1 MSFDVKSALG
11 CIWDKDSWVR
21 PYIRRYRPYL
31 AGAIVL
37 SVLALLFG
45 SGMMFVSGYMISLA
59 ASIPIT
65 VLALHLPSIFVR
77 IFGIGKPILSYFDR
91 LAEHDWVLRATSSMR
106 QRLYDALEKR
116 NDVVSG
122 KYLSLFAD
130 DIESVQNL
138 FLRTLFPL
146 FTLWIVWI
154 LISAAMG
161 ILSPV
166 MGVALLVLLGLEV
179 LALPFVA
186 LSVCGALID
195 RRQSLKSHAYDTSL
209 DDIHGCL
216 DWQLSGRKDEFAE
229 RMMHPYE
236 DLSQMILKSRKRLR
250 WLGLPRR
257 IISAL
262 VIVCIFVW
270 AASAFGADG
279 FAGSGGGLFATDFA
293 VSVGDAVTLNETP
306 YPANWIAAFVLCLFP
321 LLEAFS
327 NADSAVLGLADARI
341 PLNDLKKA
349 DAHCSDKALD
359 KVGLKGFGSKE
370 ALHDDLPRGSIR
382 LTGVSCAAGKPSF
395 DETDLEN
402 RQDRQL
408 ICGIDLAIKPGEH
421 VGIMGKSGAGKT
433 TLLNIILGNKDADS
447 GEVNVAGKV
456 GIVEQT
462 PYIFAKSLRE
472 NLLLAKPAASDEEL
486 LSALARVELR
496 SFVEGLPH
504 GLDSQMVERGLSVS
518 GGEAHRIALARIL
531 LAECDIVLLD
541 EPYNA
546 LDDDTRFQVSKT
558 LMEALGDKTIVL
570 VTHDSRDLEGFD
582 RVLTLSSGRIVG

>member
-1 MSFDVKSALG
+1 MSLNVKSSLG
-11 CIWDKDSWVR
+11 SIWDKDSWVR
-21 PYIRRYRPYL
+21 PYIRKYKPYL
-31 AGAIVL
+31 IGAIAL

-59 ASIPIT
+59 ASIPMT

-91 LAEHDWVLRATSSMR
+91 LMEHDWVLRATSSIR

-116 NDVVSG
+116 GDTVSG

-166 MGVALLVLLGLEV
+166 MGLALFVLLGLEV

-186 LSVCGALID
+186 VSVCGALAD
-195 RRQSLKSHAYDTSL
+195 RSQSLKSHAYDISL

-216 DWQLSGRKDEFAE
+216 DWRLSGRKDEFVG
-229 RMMHPYE
+229 RMMRPYE
-236 DLSQMILKSRKRLR
+236 ELSKTVFRSRRRLR

-262 VIVCIFVW
+262 VIVCVFVW
-270 AASAFGADG
+270 AASVFGADG
-279 FAGSGGGLFATDFA
+279 VFEGADGLFATGFA
-293 VSVGDAVTLNETP
+293 VDVGNAATLSELP

-327 NADSAVLGLADARI
+327 NADSAAMGFADART
-341 PLNDLKKA
+341 PLNDLKKVDGGCSY
-349 DAHCSDKALD
+349 DASGDARLMD
-359 KVGLKGFGSKE
+359 FDAKE
-370 ALHDDLPRGSIR
+370 ALRNDLPRGSIR
-382 LTGVSCAAGKPSF
+382 LNGVSCIAGNPPF
-395 DETDLEN
+395 DEAGFDGC
-402 RQDRQL
+402 QDRRL
-408 ICGIDLAIKPGEH
+408 VCGIDLAVNPGEH
-421 VGIMGKSGAGKT
+421 VGIMGRSGVGKT
-433 TLLNIILGNKDADS
+433 TLLNIILGNKDVSS

-456 GIVEQT
+456 GIVEQS

-472 NLLLAKPAASDEEL
+472 NLLLAKPTAKDDEL
-486 LSALARVELR
+486 LSVLDRVELR
-496 SFVEGLPH
+496 SFVEGLPN
-504 GLDSQMVERGLSVS
+504 GLDSQMAERGLSVS

-570 VTHDSRDLEGFD
+570 VTHDKRDLSGFD
-582 RVLTLSSGRIVG
+582 RVIMLSSSGIVG